1 MTRPHETLPPPPN
14 GRTASGNG
22 AHPHASAVAPGVSPS
37 PPPPPSAP
45 APTPRLLPL
54 SALLGEYEDDARS
67 RWEARTK
74 GLRRGPVSGLSGLD
88 EAVGGA
94 LEPGLHVLHGG
105 PGVGKTAIAL
115 QMAAA
120 CGFPALYVTTEMRP
134 VELLRRLT
142 ARITGTYLGRLKSGE
157 LAPEDAVAKAREA
170 IAAAPHLGIA
180 DACDV
185 YATPDW
191 LREAAYAVRG
201 EARHLLIV
209 VDSVH
214 TWSEMGTAEAVGLV
228 GAGVVTE
235 YTALDASLAALR
247 LLAQQLACP
256 VLGIAERNRAS
267 MLTGGLHAS
276 AGNRAFEYAGET
288 VLSLD
293 VTDKPTTP
301 VGPDA
306 KPIVLH
312 VVKNRHGRTGDRLLL
327 AFNGALQRFEEVA
340 GGQERGR

>member
-1 MTRPHETLPPPPN
+1 
-14 GRTASGNG
+14 
-22 AHPHASAVAPGVSPS
+22 
-37 PPPPPSAP
+37 
-45 APTPRLLPL
+45 
-54 SALLGEYEDDARS
+54 
-67 RWEARTK
+67 
-74 GLRRGPVSGLSGLD
+74 VSGLTGLD

-105 PGVGKTAIAL
+105 PGVGKTAFAL
-115 QMAAA
+115 QVAAV

-142 ARITGTYLGRLKSGE
+142 ARVTGTFLGRLKSGE
-157 LAPEDAVAKAREA
+157 LAPEDALAKAREA
-170 IAAAPHLGIA
+170 VAAAPRLGVA

-201 EARHLLIV
+201 EATHLLVV

-214 TWSEMGTAEAVGLV
+214 TWSEMGVAEATALA
-228 GAGVVTE
+228 GAGMVTE

-247 LLAQQLACP
+247 LLAQQPACP

-276 AGNRAFEYAGET
+276 AGNRAFEYTGET

-293 VTDKPTTP
+293 VTDKPAAP

-306 KPIVLH
+306 KPVVLH